1 MFLISLATFTL
12 ILTVFENIFLAFLVL
27 IIILIAYFFIK
38 QKIITNTE
46 SSKSLS
52 SHFFIKQKITIKAES
67 SKAISS
73 LLLSRGSLL
82 IIWAFILSL
91 TSILIKNHTY
101 SQKIYNNFAQQD
113 YINSWNLISEN
124 KDWPQWSYFVWT
136 WQISDIYSYQRF
148 IFEDN
153 TGREYF
159 LNSENDYKIWDNIRL
174 NWYVSPGY
182 TWSKNIF
189 NLQSQR
195 NYIRPRG
202 QSAQT
207 RDPGVYSLSGFFA
220 YEFDYPK
227 RLMMKWF
234 YWTIYEQN
242 SVNLAPSIFP
252 SEGKEVN
259 IQPLP
264 LEGRKWRWGKNNL
277 SFLQSIRKSLQK
289 NIIQAYWE
297 TPQAGLILG
306 MLVWDRSQIP
316 SDEYDWFIDS
326 WLVHIIAVS
335 GWNIIMIVVFL
346 GFVLFFLPFYV
357 RNAVILATII
367 VYAMICGMDSSV
379 FRATIMWWLWM
390 LALFRGREVNI
401 RRAMSIAFIVML
413 AINPYFLAYDVWF
426 LLSFSAIIGI
436 VYFWKWVEAITLPPI
451 PLPSKRRGEIN
462 AKLPPLRG
470 EVRWGKKFF
479 QKFTKNY
486 LTPTIWATLWVLPV
500 MLFFMG
506 KTNLTWIIANFLV
519 WPVIAIVMIYGFI
532 STMLFQIFPREFIL
546 RPEKILVTYIY
557 SVSDLAAKRWIYLQA
572 EGSWIKY
579 ALLILFIVWFVS
591 ERMKKDKK

>member
-27 IIILIAYFFIK
+27 IIILIAYFFR
-38 QKIITNTE
+38 QKYFIQSE
-46 SSKSLS
+46 SSKSFS
-52 SHFFIKQKITIKAES
+52 SLQWITKHKLIFFIT
-67 SKAISS
+67 
-73 LLLSRGSLL
+73 
-82 IIWAFILSL
+82 WAFILSL
-91 TSILIKNHTY
+91 ASILIKNHTY
-101 SQKIYNNFAQQD
+101 NLKIDNFTIEQNL
-113 YINSWNLISEN
+113 INSWNLISEN
-124 KDWPQWSYFVWT
+124 KDWPQWIYFVWT

-148 IFEDN
+148 VFEDN
-153 TGREYF
+153 ADRQYF

-195 NYIRPRG
+195 QNLFQKPN
-202 QSAQT
+202 
-207 RDPGVYSLSGFFA
+207 LSGFFA

-242 SVNLAPSIFP
+242 SVIITPSIFP

-259 IQPLP
+259 VPNLP
-264 LEGRKWRWGKNNL
+264 
-277 SFLQSIRKSLQK
+277 FLQSIRKNLQK

-316 SDEYDWFIDS
+316 PDEYDWFIDS

-390 LALFRGREVNI
+390 LALFWWREVNI

-413 AINPYFLAYDVWF
+413 AINPYFLAYDVGF
-426 LLSFSAIIGI
+426 VLSFSAIIGI
-436 VYFWKWVEAITLPPI
+436 VYFGKWVEAVKTPGSDWQWTRDPGVL
-451 PLPSKRRGEIN
+451 L
-462 AKLPPLRG
+462 
-470 EVRWGKKFF
+470 KFF
-479 QKFTKNY
+479 QKFTKEY
-486 LTPTIWATLWVLPV
+486 ITPTVWATLWVLPV

-519 WPVIAIVMIYGFI
+519 VPIIAIVMIYGFI

-546 RPEKILVTYIY
+546 RPEKLFVTYIY
-557 SVSDLAAKRWIYLQA
+557 SISDLAVKRWVYLQA

-579 ALLILFIVWFVS
+579 ALLVLFVVWFVS
-591 ERMKKDKK
+591 ERVKK